1 MSLLKADFL
10 LIILWMVDK
19 LARPDKIRKTSQMD
33 KKITISD
40 LVEAKQQG
48 RKFAAVSCY
57 DYTTAGLV
65 AAAPVEMILVGDSAA
80 QVILGFDSTLSVTM
94 DFMVA
99 ITSAVGKAAPNVL
112 LVADMPFLSY
122 QPSTETAIKNA
133 GRFMAQAGVDMVK
146 IEATAAQIE
155 TIKAVSD
162 AGIPTMPHIGIRP
175 QTGKLKAQGGTS
187 ASAIEL
193 IYLADKM
200 FQAGASML
208 LLEGTTREVAKI
220 ITERLPIPVVSCGSG
235 PDCNGQILIIPDIL
249 GQTSG
254 MMPKFSKS
262 YADLGQATINAVKSY
277 ADEVASGKYPED
289 KHCYHI
295 KSGQME
301 ELQKILASEQH

>member
-19 LARPDKIRKTSQMD
+19 FVRPDKIRKTSQMD

-57 DYTTAGLV
+57 DYTTARLV
-65 AAAPVEMILVGDSAA
+65 AQTPVEMVLVGDSAA
-80 QVILGFDSTLSVTM
+80 QVILGFDSTLGVTM

-99 ITSAVGKAAPNVL
+99 ITSAGRRAAPNVL

-122 QPSTETAIKNA
+122 QPSIETAIKNA
-133 GRFMAQAGVDMVK
+133 GRFMAQAGVGMVK

-155 TIKAVSD
+155 TVKAISD
-162 AGIPTMPHIGIRP
+162 ADIPTMPHIGIRP
-175 QTGKLKAQGGTS
+175 QTGKFKSHGGTS

-200 FQAGASML
+200 LQAGASML

-235 PDCNGQILIIPDIL
+235 PDCDGQILIIPDIL
-249 GQTSG
+249 GESSG
-254 MMPKFSKS
+254 PMPKFSKS
-262 YADLGQATINAVKSY
+262 YANLGQATIDAVTSY
-277 ADEVASGKYPED
+277 ADEVAGGKYPED

-295 KSGQME
+295 KPGQME
-301 ELQKILASEQH
+301 ELQKMLASEQD